1 MNETQRDHRE
11 STFDRFADSYS
22 GALDEAI
29 SLSGE
34 SAEYFTHLKIELIRE
49 MLGER
54 SLQPGLRF
62 LDYGCGTGR
71 AALWIHRMFADSDYI
86 GVDAS
91 RQSVLCACEHV
102 KGPRAVFMTL
112 EEFAGQHLD
121 RFTVALAAVV
131 FHHIPISERPATVAK
146 IYELLEPGG
155 AFFVFEH
162 NPANPLTR
170 RVVKSCPFDEDA
182 ELLQA
187 SETVNL
193 LATAGFSRIRTRYYF
208 FFPRMLK
215 MFRSF
220 ERYLSWTPLG
230 AQYAVLGWKPG

>member
-1 MNETQRDHRE
+1 MNELQCDPRKNP
-11 STFDRFADSYS
+11 FDRFADGYS

-34 SAEYFTHLKIELIRE
+34 SAEYFTQLKIELLRD
-49 MLGER
+49 MLGEKA
-54 SLQPGLRF
+54 LQSRLRF

-71 AALWIHRMFADSDYI
+71 AAIWIRRIFTDSYYV
-86 GVDAS
+86 GVDS
-91 RQSVLCACEHV
+91 SLQSILYARKRAHGPCAGFWTV
-102 KGPRAVFMTL
+102 
-112 EEFAGQHLD
+112 EEFFQKCPD
-121 RFTVALAAVV
+121 RFTVAFAAVV
-131 FHHIPISERPATVAK
+131 FHHIPILVRPTIVAK

-170 RVVKSCPFDEDA
+170 RVVKNCPFDEAA
-182 ELLQA
+182 ELLYA

-193 LATAGFSRIRTRYYF
+193 LKSAGFARISTRYYF
-208 FFPRMLK
+208 FFPRVLK
-215 MFRSF
+215 LFHSF
-220 ERYLSWTPLG
+220 ERYLSWNPLG